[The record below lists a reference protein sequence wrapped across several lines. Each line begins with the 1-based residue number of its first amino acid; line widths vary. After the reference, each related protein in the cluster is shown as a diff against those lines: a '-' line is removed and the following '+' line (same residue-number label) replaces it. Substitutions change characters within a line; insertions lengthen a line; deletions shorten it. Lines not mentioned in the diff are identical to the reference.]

1 MIPSVGSLV
10 EVCTPETK
18 GKRVRE
24 QVEATST
31 SGGRQA
37 VTVAGIVGVFVG
49 SYEGES
55 WWTVEEVAPCLP

>member
-18 GKRVRE
+18 GKRVRK

-37 VTVAGIVGVFVG
+37 FTVAGVVGVFVD
-49 SYEGES
+49 SYEGEY
-55 WWTVEEVAPCLP
+55 WWPVDEVAPCLP